1 MNLQKMGGILGVQ
14 HFTQGSLDQNRSV
27 QHQGTSYIFATSNFI
42 CRFVLGKKLFEENE
56 VLFKI
61 LEFCR
66 AF

>member
-1 MNLQKMGGILGVQ
+1 LQNQILYAGCIRQ
-14 HFTQGSLDQNRSV
+14 
-27 QHQGTSYIFATSNFI
+27 
-42 CRFVLGKKLFEENE
+42 KLFEENE

>member
-1 MNLQKMGGILGVQ
+1 MNLQKIRGILGLQ
-14 HFTQGSLDQNRSV
+14 HFRSTDQNGSV
-27 QHQGTSYIFATSNFI
+27 QHQEPPFIFATSNFI